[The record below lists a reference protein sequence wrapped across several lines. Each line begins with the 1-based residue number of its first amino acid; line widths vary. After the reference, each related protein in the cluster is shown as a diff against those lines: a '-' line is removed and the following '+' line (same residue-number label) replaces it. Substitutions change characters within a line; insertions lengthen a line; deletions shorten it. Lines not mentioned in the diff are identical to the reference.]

1 MESHSTF
8 IHRIRQFWNLSS
20 REKILTL
27 VSFERNRTTSFPIYI
42 YSSLLHVHSFTVRF
56 IALSFHGAVVDRR
69 HPLLKE
75 TRSTASL
82 HGQWATTTLPIRANI
97 FEKCIDVITKQVFTS
112 FHSRFTSGI
121 HRKHPPPWIWH
132 SGSGAKRSVFLNRRQ
147 QQKVKKGRRRRS
159 LWGRGRGW
167 KLRLHL
173 SFWSYLKETETSRSK
188 EVARL
193 R

>member
-1 MESHSTF
+1 MQSHSTLRNSSILESQLSWKNPYPRF
-8 IHRIRQFWNLSS
+8 IRTKSNYFLSY
-20 REKILTL
+20 T
-27 VSFERNRTTSFPIYI
+27 YI
-42 YSSLLHVHSFTVRF
+42 YPSLLHVHSFTVRF

-121 HRKHPPPWIWH
+121 HRKHPPWIWH

-147 QQKVKKGRRRRS
+147 QQKVKKGRRS

-173 SFWSYLKETETSRSK
+173 SSWSYLKETETSRSK

>member
-121 HRKHPPPWIWH
+121 HRKHPPP
-132 SGSGAKRSVFLNRRQ
+132 GSGILVVAQRGAFSSTGGNSRKLRRGGGLFEGEGG
-147 QQKVKKGRRRRS
+147 VENWDCIYHPEATSKKPRRLGRRR
-159 LWGRGRGW
+159 
-167 KLRLHL
+167 
-173 SFWSYLKETETSRSK
+173 
-188 EVARL
+188 
-193 R
+193 

>member
-121 HRKHPPPWIWH
+121 HRKHPPP
-132 SGSGAKRSVFLNRRQ
+132 GSGILVVAQRGAFSSTGGNSRKLRRGGGGGLFEGEGG
-147 QQKVKKGRRRRS
+147 VENWDCIYHSEATSKKPRRLGRRR
-159 LWGRGRGW
+159 
-167 KLRLHL
+167 
-173 SFWSYLKETETSRSK
+173 
-188 EVARL
+188 
-193 R
+193 

>member
-1 MESHSTF
+1 MKKSLPSFHSNEIELLPF
-8 IHRIRQFWNLSS
+8 LY
-20 REKILTL
+20 
-27 VSFERNRTTSFPIYI
+27 IYI

-121 HRKHPPPWIWH
+121 HRKHPPWIWH